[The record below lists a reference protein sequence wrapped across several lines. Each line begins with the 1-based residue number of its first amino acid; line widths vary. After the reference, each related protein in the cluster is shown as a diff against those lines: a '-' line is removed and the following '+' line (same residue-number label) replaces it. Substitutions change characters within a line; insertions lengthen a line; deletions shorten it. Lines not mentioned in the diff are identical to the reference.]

1 MLVLT
6 QEPEER
12 IQMGESILELKR
24 GPDGLFVKLKRL
36 GRRGPAQVPLA
47 SQIWGLLIQHFT
59 YRLVLD
65 LSQID
70 LLDSDLVGR

>member
-24 GPDGLFVKLKRL
+24 RPDGLFVKLKRL
-36 GRRGPAQVPLA
+36 GRRRPAGSRWRRKSGVC
-47 SQIWGLLIQHFT
+47 
-59 YRLVLD
+59 
-65 LSQID
+65 
-70 LLDSDLVGR
+70 